1 MDLKIKKVIKTVF
14 EWIIY
19 VAVFLVIV
27 WGTPWALTKILK
39 TEYPIAAITSS
50 SMWPA
55 LKQGDIVL
63 IRGVS
68 GRTDIEKGD
77 IVVYTND
84 RGFTIHRAVDLRTDE
99 IVTKGD
105 ANNIND
111 APVGYD
117 RVIGKA
123 VTLRGKPVRI
133 PWLGKLSSRF
143 NR

>member
-123 VTLRGKPVRI
+123 VTFRGKPVRI